1 MRALVHGRDL
11 QVRLYF
17 RAIYHLGGMV
27 LAFASLFHD
36 FVVDCTYHVSL
47 IIISILG
54 KGNLG
59 ATIKSSLPHM
69 RKFSKVN

>member
-36 FVVDCTYHVSL
+36 FVVDCIFYSS
-47 IIISILG
+47 SIYEQFLEG
-54 KGNLG
+54 RWRWVYDDAFML
-59 ATIKSSLPHM
+59 L
-69 RKFSKVN
+69 